1 MIVAMVIMRI
11 VKMASYQVIHMIS
24 VRHGFVTTVRAV
36 YMSLRV
42 TFAFMS
48 RSTALGVGLTNVY
61 DMLIDMVAVRVVQMA
76 IMKVAD
82 MVIVGDASVTAF
94 RTVGMGMIFMLW
106 QDTIRVCHCA
116 FLLLFS
122 LSLNKVNRFKSC
134 RIQITIKMKHH
145 NTLAFGS
152 IPFYLHFTY
161 AYRSPLVRRRGCEVA
176 SASGGVACN
185 LNGLT
190 LFDSTGSRSREIHAG
205 ETGRKSICRDV
216 CNPGVAAVKS
226 GKRGA

>member
-11 VKMASYQVIHMIS
+11 VKMASDQVIHMIS
-24 VRHGFVTTVRAV
+24 VRHGFVTAVRAV

-48 RSTALGVGLTNVY
+48 RGTALGVGLTNVY

-76 IMKVAD
+76 IMEVAD

-134 RIQITIKMKHH
+134 RI
-145 NTLAFGS
+145 
-152 IPFYLHFTY
+152 
-161 AYRSPLVRRRGCEVA
+161 
-176 SASGGVACN
+176 
-185 LNGLT
+185 
-190 LFDSTGSRSREIHAG
+190 
-205 ETGRKSICRDV
+205 
-216 CNPGVAAVKS
+216 
-226 GKRGA
+226 